1 MGLWTD
7 MLELNILHNP
17 GAYHMWSIVIESIHA
32 SGQMT
37 ILPRGIHKLGVG
49 LIDPAGLPIDESAI

>member
-1 MGLWTD
+1 